1 LWRQAIDYRAMTVWE
16 ALAIL
21 AAGFTAG
28 GINTVVG
35 SGSLVTFP
43 VLVALGYPS
52 VQANVSNSVG
62 LVPGGFSSVHG
73 YRRELTGQW
82 RRTAILGAGT
92 TVGALGGGIL
102 LLALPSSVFDKV
114 VPALILLAVVL
125 MAIRPAP
132 REQRPH
138 GDHLGAGVVGALLTG
153 VYGGYFGAAQGI
165 ILLAIM
171 RLCFDEHL
179 QRLNAVK
186 NVLATVANLVAA
198 LLFVFAAD
206 PAWGAASLIAAGSI
220 AGAQV
225 GARYG
230 RRLPQEWLR
239 RLVIVGGTIV
249 AVLLAIKAL

>member
-1 LWRQAIDYRAMTVWE
+1 MTVWE

-35 SGSLVTFP
+35 SGSLITFP
-43 VLVALGYPS
+43 VLVALGYPA
-52 VQANVSNSVG
+52 VQANVSNSIG
-62 LVPGGFSSVHG
+62 LVPGGFSGTYG
-73 YRRELTGQW
+73 YRRELEGQE
-82 RRTAILGAGT
+82 RRTAILAAGT
-92 TVGALGGGIL
+92 TVGALCGGIL
-102 LLALPSSVFDKV
+102 LLALPSKVFDVV
-114 VPALILLAVVL
+114 VPVLILLAVAL

-132 REQRPH
+132 REHRTH
-138 GDHLGAGVVGALLTG
+138 GEHLTAGVTGALLTG

-165 ILLAIM
+165 ILLSIL

-206 PAWGAASLIAAGSI
+206 PAWGAAGLIAGGSI

-239 RLVIVGGTIV
+239 RIVIVGGTIV
-249 AVLLAIKAL
+249 AILLAIRAL